1 METLVMTT
9 VWLVE
14 DNDPFRN
21 NIKKLVD
28 LTEGLQCEKSF
39 TNCEEAIKELDTAAA
54 PDLVLMDIGLPG
66 MDGIEGVRR
75 LKAIAP
81 SIEVVMLTA
90 FDEND
95 KIVQAICAG
104 ASGYLLKNTSAEEII
119 ESLKAILNGGA
130 PINAQIAR
138 KVLQMFSKI
147 AASHDDYGLTAREK
161 DILRLLIDGLIA
173 KQIADKL
180 SVSYHTIDTHIRN
193 IYSKLQVHN
202 RSGAVAKA
210 LKERIL

>member
-1 METLVMTT
+1 MDTMVMTT

-14 DNDPFRN
+14 DNDSFRN

-28 LTEGLQCEKSF
+28 LAEDLQCEKAF
-39 TNCEEAIKELDTAAA
+39 PNCEEAIKELDTAAA

-75 LKAIAP
+75 LKAMAP

-104 ASGYLLKNTSAEEII
+104 ASGYLLKNTSAEDII

-147 AASHDDYGLTAREK
+147 AATHDDYGLTVREK
-161 DILRLLIDGLIA
+161 EILRLLIDGLIA

-180 SVSYHTIDTHIRN
+180 SISYHTIDTHIRN

>member
-1 METLVMTT
+1 MDTLVMTT

-14 DNDPFRN
+14 DNDSFRN
-21 NIKKLVD
+21 NIKRLVD
-28 LTEGLQCEKSF
+28 LTEGLKCEKAFS
-39 TNCEEAIKELDTAAA
+39 NCEEAIGELDTAAA

-66 MDGIEGVRR
+66 MNGIEGVRR

-81 SIEVVMLTA
+81 SIDVVMLTA

-119 ESLKAILNGGA
+119 ESLTSILNGGS

-138 KVLQMFSKI
+138 KVLHMFS
-147 AASHDDYGLTAREK
+147 AFAGPHDDYGLTAREK

-173 KQIADKL
+173 K
-180 SVSYHTIDTHIRN
+180 
-193 IYSKLQVHN
+193 
-202 RSGAVAKA
+202 
-210 LKERIL
+210 

>member
-39 TNCEEAIKELDTAAA
+39 TNCEEAIKELDTAVS

-66 MDGIEGVRR
+66 MNGIEGVRR

-138 KVLQMFSKI
+138 KVLQMFSKL
-147 AASHDDYGLTAREK
+147 AAPAGDYGITEREK
-161 DILRLLIDGLIA
+161 EILRLLVDGMIA

-180 SVSYHTIDTHIRN
+180 GVSYHTIDTHIRN

-202 RSGAVAKA
+202 RSGAIAKV

>member
-1 METLVMTT
+1 MDTLVMTT

-14 DNDPFRN
+14 DNDSFRN

-28 LTEGLQCEKSF
+28 LTEGLKCENAFS
-39 TNCEEAIKELDTAAA
+39 NCEEAIGELDTAAA

-81 SIEVVMLTA
+81 SIDVVMLTA

-104 ASGYLLKNTSAEEII
+104 ASGYLLKNASAEEII
-119 ESLKAILNGGA
+119 DSLKHILNGGA

-147 AASHDDYGLTAREK
+147 AATHDDYNLTAREK
-161 DILRLLIDGLIA
+161 EILRLLIDGLIA

-180 SVSYHTIDTHIRN
+180 AVSYHTIDTHIRN